1 MGQPSLDVARL
12 CGSVSVRQ
20 RTDAG
25 CVYPQKSADQRAD
38 DGEIV
43 CRNAR
48 RTASPAIE
56 EHAML
61 KPFAVKW
68 SVALLI
74 LGIAAAAPALPDDPV
89 AVQQQLLDA
98 LARGDVAG
106 ALALFTD
113 DAVIDS
119 ESGFCASGPCVGKA
133 AIQKDLERYVTDKSR
148 RVTTLNTYV
157 TGDVLLTRFEARSA
171 TIQGAGVERIIL
183 WGIREM
189 RGDKIASSRCCLP
202 ERTDAQTARFI
213 EWDYAHP
220 SIK

>member
-1 MGQPSLDVARL
+1 
-12 CGSVSVRQ
+12 
-20 RTDAG
+20 
-25 CVYPQKSADQRAD
+25 
-38 DGEIV
+38 
-43 CRNAR
+43 
-48 RTASPAIE
+48 
-56 EHAML
+56 ML
-61 KPFAVKW
+61 KPLAVKC

-74 LGIAAAAPALPDDPV
+74 LGTAAAAPALPDDPV

-98 LARGDVAG
+98 LSRGNVAG

-119 ESGFCASGPCVGKA
+119 QSGYCAGAPCVGKA

-171 TIQGAGVERIIL
+171 TIQKAGVERIIL

-202 ERTDAQTARFI
+202 ERTDAQTVQFLQ
-213 EWDYAHP
+213 WDYAHP
-220 SIK
+220 SIQ